1 MEKKY
6 NLKLVEILSAYNLYQ
21 FETKTDAVQVAQK
34 IVENKDGFAFPN
46 IIREQFLR
54 SVPVTMPIKDKYY
67 QANYQ
72 WYLKNTGQGF
82 SPYKKF
88 ITTLKNAD
96 IRFEEAMQWIVDEIK
111 SGNLKNFDATT
122 KIAIMDSGVDPTH
135 PDLKEKL
142 DKGWD
147 VINKKEGG
155 NPDTPP
161 ANSGAVSGYTHGT
174 NCAGVAAAQGNTI
187 GTTGVC
193 PWCGIYPVH
202 FLSGAQGSG
211 MDEKGYMTVYEKY
224 VADPKIVA
232 INCSFG
238 PPSGMGKIPM
248 SSGEQTAILNFLKN
262 GRNGKGGAVVF
273 ASGNDNVDS
282 SYEELLGYIFKFKR
296 NGKDVQDKVVVVNA
310 SSAWDTRVAYSNFGK
325 DSDIIAPSLSINP
338 LLGIATSTIQGVG
351 DLDSDYTLQFSG
363 TSSAT
368 PVVTGALGVIFSV
381 NPDLTLE
388 EGLNVLFQGADKINP
403 KTGFWKNGHSVK
415 FGYGRLNLLKSVRL
429 AAGKSSCE
437 TTKQEIQNNI
447 DDNCD
452 GFVDEGFY
460 KDISKVG
467 KECSTDA
474 DCETS
479 DFKGTEVECVK
490 TYNSYKF
497 LKGYCTIK
505 NIKFSCPDGT
515 EPFSDTMKD
524 TNCFKEC
531 NEDNPCEANQFCTKK
546 VLGICLPKCSSNDDC
561 NKGAHCETTTGE
573 CKLDPSEPGGPCESR
588 EDCKYGA
595 MCLTQMPGGFCLKQC
610 ADGNDDYCGTDTAKC
625 VKVPGQGQTYEICLP
640 TCEKDSDCRSPMI
653 CHPQYSGKTNVC
665 SMKCRTDSDCFDF
678 DATCHSGRCYIDGE
692 YPDETTTQD
701 EDNEKADN
709 DNLIN
714 ENDSI
719 VYDNDENVDSIKDSE
734 NNELD
739 NEKADTNSSG
749 YIKKTS
755 GCSLILL

>member
-1 MEKKY
+1 MEQPKK
-6 NLKLVEILSAYNLYQ
+6 NFKLVSDKKTRVILPNTLTLIGVCIGLSSI
-21 FETKTDAVQVAQK
+21 K
-34 IVENKDGFAFPN
+34 FA
-46 IIREQFLR
+46 L
-54 SVPVTMPIKDKYY
+54 DLKYEL
-67 QANYQ
+67 A
-72 WYLKNTGQGF
+72 
-82 SPYKKF
+82 
-88 ITTLKNAD
+88 I
-96 IRFEEAMQWIVDEIK
+96 
-111 SGNLKNFDATT
+111 
-122 KIAIMDSGVDPTH
+122 IAI
-135 PDLKEKL
+135 
-142 DKGWD
+142 
-147 VINKKEGG
+147 
-155 NPDTPP
+155 
-161 ANSGAVSGYTHGT
+161 
-174 NCAGVAAAQGNTI
+174 
-187 GTTGVC
+187 
-193 PWCGIYPVH
+193 
-202 FLSGAQGSG
+202 
-211 MDEKGYMTVYEKY
+211 
-224 VADPKIVA
+224 
-232 INCSFG
+232 
-238 PPSGMGKIPM
+238 
-248 SSGEQTAILNFLKN
+248 
-262 GRNGKGGAVVF
+262 VF
-273 ASGNDNVDS
+273 AALIDGLD
-282 SYEELLGYIFKFKR
+282 GR
-296 NGKDVQDKVVVVNA
+296 
-310 SSAWDTRVAYSNFGK
+310 
-325 DSDIIAPSLSINP
+325 IARLIK
-338 LLGIATSTIQGVG
+338 
-351 DLDSDYTLQFSG
+351 G
-363 TSSAT
+363 T
-368 PVVTGALGVIFSV
+368 
-381 NPDLTLE
+381 
-388 EGLNVLFQGADKINP
+388 
-403 KTGFWKNGHSVK
+403 
-415 FGYGRLNLLKSVRL
+415 
-429 AAGKSSCE
+429 
-437 TTKQEIQNNI
+437 
-447 DDNCD
+447 
-452 GFVDEGFY
+452 
-460 KDISKVG
+460 SKVG